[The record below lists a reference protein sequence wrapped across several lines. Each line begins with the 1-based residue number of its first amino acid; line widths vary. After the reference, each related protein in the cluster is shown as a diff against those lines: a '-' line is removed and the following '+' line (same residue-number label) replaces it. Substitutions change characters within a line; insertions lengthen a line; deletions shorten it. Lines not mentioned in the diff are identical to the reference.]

1 MTAKQ
6 LAERIGVSPQQLDFE
21 LEEPCKFCRRVGG
34 NEPPCNKCNIITI
47 VRVQDEC

>member
-21 LEEPCKFCRRVGG
+21 LEMPCKLCKRMGG
-34 NEPPCNKCNIITI
+34 NEPPCKECNVVAI
-47 VRVQDEC
+47 VRVQK